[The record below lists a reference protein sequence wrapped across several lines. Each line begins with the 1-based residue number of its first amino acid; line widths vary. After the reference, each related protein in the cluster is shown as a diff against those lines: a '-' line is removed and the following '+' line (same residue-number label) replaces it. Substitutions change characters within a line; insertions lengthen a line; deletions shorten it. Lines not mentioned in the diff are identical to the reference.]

1 MTADVVDI
9 LQRISDALDSE
20 EILSRLDMSSEELV
34 ELIRPTILDNLPQ
47 FLDIYDEDVVEY
59 EE

>member
-1 MTADVVDI
+1 MTADVIDI
-9 LQRISDALDSE
+9 LQRISDTLDPE
-20 EILSRLDMSSEELV
+20 EVLSRLDMSSEELV

>member
-9 LQRISDALDSE
+9 LQRISDALNSE

-34 ELIRPTILDNLPQ
+34 ELIRPTILDNLSQ